1 MGFLVDARSI
11 IFNFRRKK
19 SGKAKSIGVSNFR
32 VRDLQKLMSCSE
44 LPVINQIEYHPFLY
58 SVTEEVVEFCSFLRL
73 YSSRKLSTH
82 FHFFLRRCETRYQ
95 ACSLLRNGTYHSILR
110 RFDEIQRG
118 AGKHHKIC
126 LGTKRSRSS
135 NTSNPTEVGF
145 STRFHGRNDF

>member
-58 SVTEEVVEFCSFLRL
+58 SVTEEVVEFCSFL
-73 YSSRKLSTH
+73 
-82 FHFFLRRCETRYQ
+82 
-95 ACSLLRNGTYHSILR
+95 
-110 RFDEIQRG
+110 
-118 AGKHHKIC
+118 
-126 LGTKRSRSS
+126 
-135 NTSNPTEVGF
+135 
-145 STRFHGRNDF
+145 